1 MTINNFYNSRLFIL
15 NQFIFFIK
23 FTEHIL
29 YSILDKPSD
38 RYNKITKRQYIQY
51 IILVIKN
58 CQRTNNSYN

>member
-1 MTINNFYNSRLFIL
+1 MTINNFYNSRPFIL

-23 FTEHIL
+23 FTEYIL

-51 IILVIKN
+51 IILLI
-58 CQRTNNSYN
+58 

>member
-1 MTINNFYNSRLFIL
+1 MTINNFYNSRPFIL

-51 IILVIKN
+51 IILLI
-58 CQRTNNSYN
+58 

>member
-1 MTINNFYNSRLFIL
+1 MTINNFYNSRPFIL

-23 FTEHIL
+23 FTEYIL

-51 IILVIKN
+51 IILLIKN